1 MKVNKFSRM
10 YLVGMI
16 CILLSVFFPYFR
28 YRFTIQ
34 DVETLKQGYP
44 LLNLKKLATQYS
56 GMGEINFFTRVV
68 PYFILLA
75 GIAGIVLI
83 LIYFAGD
90 HDTWNIFNL
99 NMFIPVVASGVG
111 LFIIRHHQTIRAIR
125 EILNDTT
132 ESMRESGYTGS
143 AGYGAGFYLLAA
155 GVMISLVSAVCF
167 FALDK

>member
-1 MKVNKFSRM
+1 M
-10 YLVGMI
+10 
-16 CILLSVFFPYFR
+16 
-28 YRFTIQ
+28 
-34 DVETLKQGYP
+34 KQGYP

-125 EILNDTT
+125 EILKTLQRVCAKAVIQDLPDT
-132 ESMRESGYTGS
+132 EQDFIYWQR
-143 AGYGAGFYLLAA
+143 
-155 GVMISLVSAVCF
+155 
-167 FALDK
+167 AL

>member
-16 CILLSVFFPYFR
+16 CILLSGFFPYFR

-44 LLNLKKLATQYS
+44 LLNLKKLAIQYS

-83 LIYFAGD
+83 LIYFTGD

-155 GVMISLVSAVCF
+155 GVVISLVSAVCF

>member
-1 MKVNKFSRM
+1 MKVNKFSRV
-10 YLVGMI
+10 YLAGMI
-16 CILLSVFFPYFR
+16 CILLSGFFPYFR
-28 YRFTIQ
+28 YHFTMQ
-34 DVETLKQGYP
+34 DAETLKQRYP

-56 GMGEINFFTRVV
+56 GMGEIGFFTRIV
-68 PYFILLA
+68 PFFILLA
-75 GIAGIVLI
+75 GIAGIVLM

-99 NMFIPVVASGVG
+99 NMFIPVAVSGVG

-132 ESMRESGYTGS
+132 ENMHESGYAGS
-143 AGYGAGFYLLAA
+143 AGYGAGFYLLVA
-155 GVMISLVSAVCF
+155 GVVISLVSAVCF

>member
-1 MKVNKFSRM
+1 
-10 YLVGMI
+10 
-16 CILLSVFFPYFR
+16 
-28 YRFTIQ
+28 
-34 DVETLKQGYP
+34 
-44 LLNLKKLATQYS
+44 
-56 GMGEINFFTRVV
+56 
-68 PYFILLA
+68 
-75 GIAGIVLI
+75 
-83 LIYFAGD
+83 
-90 HDTWNIFNL
+90 
-99 NMFIPVVASGVG
+99 MFIPVVASGVG